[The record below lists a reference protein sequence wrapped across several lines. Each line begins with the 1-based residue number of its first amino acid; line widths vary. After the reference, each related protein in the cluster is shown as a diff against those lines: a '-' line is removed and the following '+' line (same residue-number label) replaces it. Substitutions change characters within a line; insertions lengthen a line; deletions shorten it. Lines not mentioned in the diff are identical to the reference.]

1 MRFSKVRPAGANAIE
16 PPVAAVGGGGECSEA
31 VWIGGEDIG
40 GKVAIDKR
48 ARGGDILFEKGAGG
62 KTGGGRGDVDVLVVV
77 DARKRGDGC
86 KAHIDANGG
95 IERGGHRDIHMALAQ
110 VLGHLEDAAHTTE
123 RGGLD
128 HGNICGLQLGDA
140 VRVGDLANGF
150 IGGDAHKETRAHK
163 AAAHLGEFLSG
174 GAGLFHIVQRHHHLR
189 GLDRLIDGPA
199 AVGVHAQYRD
209 IAALGDGVADGADAS
224 GVVGKRVPLL
234 RYLDF
239 EGAAA
244 GVALHHSRDLAG
256 GYGWDGGVDLDGI
269 AHRLRKALVGGLE
282 PGVQPGGG
290 LGRAV
295 LQEGREFAPAGRT
308 LDEQGFPGGNASET
322 HGEWEGDYVGAVED
336 VIDMHGLH
344 GSARRPLTPPPLC
357 AILRTY
363 TDKGGIML
371 LAEALAERA
380 QAQERLNSLHERLLT
395 VARVQE
401 GDTPDE
407 DPQALLRELDGVAG
421 RIDELVQAINA
432 TNIAT
437 AFDEKRNLM
446 EALALRDGLLRKRRI
461 YHDLAQRA
469 GTRSD
474 RYSRTEIKFVSTIPV
489 AELRKRVD
497 DLSKQYR
504 ELDTRI
510 QQLNWN
516 TELKNG

>member
-1 MRFSKVRPAGANAIE
+1 MLPASTNAVE
-16 PPVAAVGGGGECSEA
+16 PPITAVGGGGECSEA
-31 VWIGGEDIG
+31 IWVGGEDIG

-48 ARGGDILFEKGAGG
+48 ARGGDVLFKKGAGS
-62 KTGGGRGDVDVLVVV
+62 KAGGGRGDVDVLVVV
-77 DARKRGDGC
+77 DAWEGGDGRQS
-86 KAHIDANGG
+86 HIDANGG
-95 IERGGHRDIHMALAQ
+95 IERGGHRDIHMALTQ
-110 VLGHLEDAAHTTE
+110 MLGHLEDAAHATE
-123 RGGLD
+123 WGGLN
-128 HGNICGLQLGDA
+128 HGDVRCLQLGDTIG
-140 VRVGDLANGF
+140 VGDLTNGL
-150 IGGDAHKETRAHK
+150 IGGHAYEEAGAHET
-163 AAAHLGEFLSG
+163 AAHLGELLSG
-174 GAGLFHIVQRHHHLR
+174 GAWLFHIVQRHHHLR
-189 GLDRLIDGPA
+189 SLDCFLHGPA
-199 AVGVHAQYRD
+199 AIGIHAQNRD

-234 RYLDF
+234 RHLDF

-244 GVALHHSRDLAG
+244 GVALHHGRDLAG
-256 GYGWDGGVDLDGI
+256 GHGRDGGVDLDGI
-269 AHRLRKALVGGLE
+269 AYRLWKALVGGLE
-282 PGVQPGGG
+282 PGAQPRGG

-295 LQEGREFAPAGRT
+295 FQEGRELAPAGRA
-308 LDEQGFPGGNASET
+308 LDEQGLPRGDAAET
-322 HGEWEGDYVGAVED
+322 HGKREGDYVGAVKD

-357 AILRTY
+357 AILGTY
-363 TDKGGIML
+363 TNKGGNML

-380 QAQERLNSLHERLLT
+380 EAQERLNSLHERLLT
-395 VARVQE
+395 VVRVQE

-407 DPQALLRELDGVAG
+407 DPQELLRELDGVAG

-437 AFDEKRNLM
+437 AFDEKMNLM

-489 AELRKRVD
+489 ADLRKRVD

>member
-1 MRFSKVRPAGANAIE
+1 MRPAGANAIE
-16 PPVAAVGGGGECSEA
+16 PPVAAAGGGGERRKA

-48 ARGGDILFEKGAGG
+48 SRGGDILFKEGAGG
-62 KTGGGRGDVDVLVVV
+62 KSSSGRGDIDVLIVV
-77 DARKRGDGC
+77 DAREGGDGR
-86 KAHIDANGG
+86 KAHIDADGG

-110 VLGHLEDAAHTTE
+110 VLGHLEDAAHATK

-128 HGNICGLQLGDA
+128 HGDVRGLQLGDA
-140 VRVGDLANGF
+140 VRVGHLANGF
-150 IGGDAHKETRAHK
+150 IGGNAHKEAGAHK
-163 AAAHLGEFLSG
+163 AAADLGKLLSG
-174 GAGLFHIVQRHHHLR
+174 GTRLFHIIQRHHHLR
-189 GLDRLIDGPA
+189 GLNRLIDGPA
-199 AVGVHAQYRD
+199 AVGIHAQDRD
-209 IAALGDGVADGADAS
+209 IAALGDSVANGADAS
-224 GVVGKRVPLL
+224 GVVGKRVALL
-234 RYLDF
+234 RHLDF
-239 EGAAA
+239 EGTAA
-244 GVALHHSRDLAG
+244 GVALHHGRHLAG
-256 GYGWDGGVDLDGI
+256 GYGRDGGIDLDGI
-269 AHRLRKALVGGLE
+269 AHRLREALIGGLE
-282 PGVQPGGG
+282 PRAQPGGG
-290 LGRAV
+290 LSRAV
-295 LQEGREFAPAGRT
+295 LQERSELTPTSRAI
-308 LDEQGFPGGNASET
+308 DKQGLPGGDAAET

-357 AILRTY
+357 AILGTY
-363 TDKGGIML
+363 TNKGGIML

-407 DPQALLRELDGVAG
+407 DPQELLRELDGVAG

>member
-1 MRFSKVRPAGANAIE
+1 MRPASTNAIE
-16 PPVAAVGGGGECSEA
+16 PPVAAVGGGGECGEA
-31 VWIGGEDIG
+31 VWVGGEDIG

-48 ARGGDILFEKGAGG
+48 ARGGDVFFEKGAGG
-62 KTGGGRGDVDVLVVV
+62 KAGGGRGDVDVLVVV
-77 DARKRGDGC
+77 DTRQRGDGG
-86 KAHIDANGG
+86 KAHIDANGS
-95 IERGGHRDIHMALAQ
+95 IERGGHRDVHMALAQ
-110 VLGHLEDAAHTTE
+110 VLGHLEDAAHAAK
-123 RGGLD
+123 RGGFD
-128 HGNICGLQLGDA
+128 HSDVRGLQFGHA
-140 VRVGDLANGF
+140 IRVGDFTDGF
-150 IGGDAHKETRAHK
+150 IGGDANEEAGAHK
-163 AAAHLGEFLSG
+163 AATDLGKLLSG
-174 GAGLFHIVQRHHHLR
+174 GTGLFHIIQRHHHLR
-189 GLDRLIDGPA
+189 GLDRLIDAPA
-199 AVGVHAQYRD
+199 TVGVHAQDRD

-234 RYLDF
+234 RYFDF

-244 GVALHHSRDLAG
+244 GVALHHGRNLAG
-256 GYGWDGGVDLDGI
+256 GYGRDGGVDLDGI
-269 AHRLRKALVGGLE
+269 AHRLREALVGGLE
-282 PGVQPGGG
+282 PGAQPCSG
-290 LGRAV
+290 LGRAI
-295 LQEGREFAPAGRT
+295 LQEGRELAPAGRP
-308 LDEQGFPGGNASET
+308 LDEQSLPSGNAAET
-322 HGEWEGDYVGAVED
+322 HGEREGDYVGAVED

-344 GSARRPLTPPPLC
+344 GSARQPLTPPPLC

-407 DPQALLRELDGVAG
+407 DPQELLRELDGVAG

-437 AFDEKRNLM
+437 AFDKKMNLM

-489 AELRKRVD
+489 ADLRKRVD

>member
-1 MRFSKVRPAGANAIE
+1 MRPTGAKAVE
-16 PPVAAVGGGGECSEA
+16 PPVAAVGGGGECGEA
-31 VWIGGEDIG
+31 VWVGGEDIG

-48 ARGGDILFEKGAGG
+48 ARGGDVLFKKGAGG
-62 KTGGGRGDVDVLVVV
+62 KAGGGWGDVDVFIVV
-77 DARKRGDGC
+77 DAREGGDGRQ
-86 KAHIDANGG
+86 AHIDANGG
-95 IERGGHRDIHMALAQ
+95 IQRGGHRDIHMALAQ
-110 VLGHLEDAAHTTE
+110 VLGHLEDAAHAAK

-128 HGNICGLQLGDA
+128 HGDIRGLQFGHA
-140 VRVGDLANGF
+140 IRVRNLTNGF
-150 IGGDAHKETRAHK
+150 IGGNAYKEAGAHK
-163 AAAHLGEFLSG
+163 AAADLGELLGG

-189 GLDRLIDGPA
+189 GLNRLIDAPA
-199 AVGVHAQYRD
+199 AVGIHAQDRD
-209 IAALGDGVADGADAS
+209 IAAVGDGVADGADAS

-234 RYLDF
+234 RHLDF
-239 EGAAA
+239 KGAAA
-244 GVALHHSRDLAG
+244 GVALHHGRNLAG
-256 GYGWDGGVDLDGI
+256 GYGRDGGVDLDGI
-269 AHRLRKALVGGLE
+269 AHRLRKSLVGGLE
-282 PGVQPGGG
+282 PGAQPRGG

-295 LQEGREFAPAGRT
+295 FQEGRELAPAGRA
-308 LDEQGFPGGNASET
+308 LDEQGLPSGNAAET
-322 HGEWEGDYVGAVED
+322 HGEREGDYVGAVED

-357 AILRTY
+357 AILGTH
-363 TDKGGIML
+363 TNKGGIML

-407 DPQALLRELDGVAG
+407 DPQELLRELDGVAG

-489 AELRKRVD
+489 ADLRKRVD

>member
-1 MRFSKVRPAGANAIE
+1 MRPTGAEAVE
-16 PPVAAVGGGGECSEA
+16 PPIAAVGGGGECSES
-31 VWIGGEDIG
+31 VWVGGEDIG

-48 ARGGDILFEKGAGG
+48 ARRGDVFCKEGAGG
-62 KTGGGRGDVDVLVVV
+62 KSSSGRGDIDVLIVV
-77 DARKRGDGC
+77 DARESGDGRQS
-86 KAHIDANGG
+86 HIDTDGG
-95 IERGGHRDIHMALAQ
+95 VERGGHRDVHMALTQ
-110 VLGHLEDAAHTTE
+110 VLGHLEDAAHAAK

-128 HGNICGLQLGDA
+128 HGYVRGLQFGNA
-140 VRVGDLANGF
+140 VRVRDLTNGF
-150 IGGDAHKETRAHK
+150 IGGNAHKETSAHK
-163 AAAHLGEFLSG
+163 AAADLGKLLSG

-189 GLDRLIDGPA
+189 GLDRLIDAPA
-199 AVGVHAQYRD
+199 AVGVHAQDRD

-234 RYLDF
+234 RHLDF

-244 GVALHHSRDLAG
+244 GVALHHGRDLAS
-256 GYGWDGGVDLDGI
+256 GYGRDGGVDLDGI
-269 AHRLRKALVGGLE
+269 AHRLREALEGGLE
-282 PGVQPGGG
+282 PGAQPRGG

-295 LQEGREFAPAGRT
+295 FQEGRELAPAGRP
-308 LDEQGFPGGNASET
+308 LDEQGFPSGNAAET
-322 HGEWEGDYVGAVED
+322 HGEGEGDYVGAVED

-357 AILRTY
+357 AILETH
-363 TDKGGIML
+363 TNKGGIML

-407 DPQALLRELDGVAG
+407 DPQELLRELDGVAG

-437 AFDEKRNLM
+437 AFDEKMNLM

-516 TELKNG
+516 TELKTG